1 MEESNIH
8 LLFNG
13 QMLVDPDT
21 NVQSCGIKSGSV
33 LEMVLSRSDC
43 IKTILSSMV
52 RSVEVDMKSVFL
64 LHLVYVQLG
73 RNLSRERIVEY
84 FNHCHMGG
92 VTEWL
97 REYDVG
103 EVVSEADFI
112 AVSLSL
118 QSSQSLSPSQRE
130 NIRSAISVYSLP
142 SESSEHERNVEWVI
156 DFSELQKLR
165 QEVDELRVKSL
176 WEIPVEC
183 IESEK
188 RKDL

>member
-1 MEESNIH
+1 
-8 LLFNG
+8 
-13 QMLVDPDT
+13 MLVNPDT

-43 IKTILSSMV
+43 IKTILNSMV

-64 LHLVYVQLG
+64 FHLLYVQLG
-73 RNLSRERIVEY
+73 RNLSRERMMEY
-84 FNHCHMGG
+84 YNYCHIGG

-97 REYDVG
+97 TEYDVG
-103 EVVSEADFI
+103 EEVSETDFI
-112 AVSLSL
+112 AVSLSF

-130 NIRSAISVYSLP
+130 GIRSAVSAYSLP
-142 SESSEHERNVEWVI
+142 NESNEHERNVEWVI
-156 DFSELQKLR
+156 AFSELQKLR

-183 IESEK
+183 VVSEK